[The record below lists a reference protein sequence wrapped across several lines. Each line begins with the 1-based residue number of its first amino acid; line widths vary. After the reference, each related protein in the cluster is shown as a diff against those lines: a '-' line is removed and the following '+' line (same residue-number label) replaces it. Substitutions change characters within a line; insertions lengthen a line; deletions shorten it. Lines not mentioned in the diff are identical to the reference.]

1 MESENSSE
9 RINALQP
16 LGEIKFQ
23 PVEIKSN
30 EPLDLFQKIPFTKL
44 SSLGASLNSVG
55 SALKNAATAQGT
67 TQLYEVKIPA
77 GTHLAEFKN
86 GAGKLGTVLSNETNK
101 IAGQA
106 VINPVN
112 PVKTVCFD
120 PTMIFFFFF
129 MANMDRKLDTII
141 SLQREIM
148 EYLTQRDESDMKGNL
163 LFLQDIMKN
172 YRLNWNNSL
181 YLQNNHAQVLTIRRD
196 AEKKIV
202 LYRDQIAC
210 KAKGMRSGKLIH
222 NDGDVKKDMARIT
235 PLFRD
240 YQMALYM
247 YAYSSFLE
255 VVLLGNFSQDY
266 LSGIIQNLES
276 RTWDYQNLYS
286 QVMGRMEENAQKS
299 LESGAVRGLKSFVS
313 GAGQA
318 IARTPVISKGQ
329 VDEALIGA
337 GAKLGKEEKKRLEGS
352 LSPMMEAKVAGVR
365 PFIDNINTIASVYNR
380 PMRVLFDGENIYLK
394 SQEEKPLGELA

>member
-16 LGEIKFQ
+16 IGEIKFQ
-23 PVEIKSN
+23 PVEVGSN
-30 EPLDLFQKIPFTKL
+30 ESLDLFQRIPFTKL
-44 SSLGASLNSVG
+44 SSLGASLSSVG
-55 SALKNAATAQGT
+55 TALKNAAAAQST

-77 GTHLAEFKN
+77 ETHLAELKS
-86 GAGKLGTVLSNETNK
+86 GAGKIGTVLSNETNK

-112 PVKTVCFD
+112 PVKAVCFD
-120 PTMIFFFFF
+120 PTMIFLAAA
-129 MANMDRKLDTII
+129 MANIDRKLDTII
-141 SLQREIM
+141 SLQREMM
-148 EYLTQRDESDMKGNL
+148 EYLAQRDESDMKGNL

-181 YLQNNHAQVLTIRRD
+181 YLQNNHAQVLDIRRD

-202 LYRDQIAC
+202 LYRDQIAS
-210 KAKGMRSGKLIH
+210 KVKGMRSGRLIH

-240 YQMALYM
+240 YQMSLYM
-247 YAYSSFLE
+247 YAYSSFLD
-255 VVLLGNFSQDY
+255 VILLGNFGQDY
-266 LSGIIQNLES
+266 LSGIVQKLES

-286 QVMGRMEENAQKS
+286 QVMGRMEENAQGS
-299 LESGAVRGLKSFVS
+299 LESGVVHGLKSFVS
-313 GAGQA
+313 GAGQV
-318 IARTPVISKGQ
+318 IARTPVINKGQ

-337 GAKLGKEEKKRLEGS
+337 GAKLGKEERKRLEGS
-352 LSPMMEAKVAGVR
+352 LSPMREAKAAGVR

-394 SQEEKPLGELA
+394 SQEEKTRGELA